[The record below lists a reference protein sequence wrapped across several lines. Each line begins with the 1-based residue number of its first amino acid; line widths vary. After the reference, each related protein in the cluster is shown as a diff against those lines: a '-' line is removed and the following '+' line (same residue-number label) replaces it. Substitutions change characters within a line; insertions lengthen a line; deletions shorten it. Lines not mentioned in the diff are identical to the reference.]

1 MMKKQN
7 LLIAF
12 VLVLSTLACKKDKNA
27 DLEDGL
33 YAEFNTNYG
42 EFIAQ
47 LDYKEAPMTVANFV
61 SLAEG
66 NNPMA
71 GKKYEGKN
79 FFDGL
84 TFHRI
89 IDGFMI
95 QGGDPDGNGSGGPGY
110 KFPNETDTGLKHDS
124 KGVLSMAN
132 SGPDTNGSQF
142 FITLAPTPNL
152 DGHYSIFGHIVK
164 GQNVVDSI
172 GKVEVSKPTNKPLK
186 DVVMKSVKII
196 KKGKDAKNFDAPKVF
211 TDAIDKNKKDEE
223 AKKAKLEEEVN
234 SMAEGF
240 KKTDSGL
247 RYKITKKVDD
257 GKKPKAGQ
265 MVEVYYKGMFKD
277 GKVFDKSLE
286 EDGKPIKFKV
296 GTGRVIQGW
305 DEGLQLL
312 KEGESA
318 RFIIPPHLAYGPA
331 GRGPIPPNS
340 ILIFD
345 VTLAKIVN

>member
-1 MMKKQN
+1 MKKQN
-7 LLIAF
+7 LFIVF
-12 VLVLSTLACKKDKNA
+12 MLVLSTLACKKDKYA
-27 DLEDGL
+27 DLDNGI
-33 YAEFNTNYG
+33 YAKFNTNYG
-42 EFIAQ
+42 EFMAQ
-47 LDYKEAPMTVANFV
+47 LNYKKAPMTTANFV

-66 NNPMA
+66 TNPMVSEKFK
-71 GKKYEGKN
+71 GKK

-95 QGGDPDGNGSGGPGY
+95 QGGDPQGTGRGGPGY

-124 KGVLSMAN
+124 KGILSMAN

-152 DGHYSIFGHIVK
+152 NGDYSIFGHIVQ
-164 GQNVVDSI
+164 GQEVVDSI
-172 GKVEVSKPTNKPLK
+172 GKVEVQKPANKPVK
-186 DVVMKSVKII
+186 EVVMKSVKII
-196 KKGKDAKNFDAPKVF
+196 KKGK
-211 TDAIDKNKKDEE
+211 E
-223 AKKAKLEEEVN
+223 AKDFKAAEVFKKGIEKSEKEAAAKKEKLEKEV
-234 SMAEGF
+234 SSLAEGF
-240 KKTDSGL
+240 KQTDSGL
-247 RYKITKKVDD
+247 RYKITDEVDD

-265 MVEVYYKGMFKD
+265 EVQVYYKGMLKD

-286 EDGKPIKFKV
+286 EDGNPLKFKV

-318 RFIIPPHLAYGPA
+318 RLIIPPHLAYGPN
-331 GRGPIPPNS
+331 GRGPIPPNA

-345 VTLAKIVN
+345 VTLAKVGK